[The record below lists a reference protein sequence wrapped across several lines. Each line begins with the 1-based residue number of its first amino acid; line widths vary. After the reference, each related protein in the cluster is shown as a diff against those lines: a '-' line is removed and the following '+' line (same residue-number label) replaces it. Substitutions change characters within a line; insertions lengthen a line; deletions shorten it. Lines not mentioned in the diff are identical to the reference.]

1 MLSVL
6 CCAGELDA
14 AYLRSSAAAKVSFPN
29 RDTYFGGY
37 AADAKSGLGLYVFAN
52 GGAYVGQYESG
63 KRQGQGLM
71 ILPDGGL
78 YMGSF
83 AADKF
88 EGQVRR

>member
-1 MLSVL
+1 V
-6 CCAGELDA
+6 A
-14 AYLRSSAAAKVSFPN
+14 FPN

-52 GGAYVGQYESG
+52 GGAYVGQYEGG

-78 YMGSF
+78 YRGSF

-88 EGQVRR
+88 EGQVRVFHLFLAATGCVAHIQG